1 MFDELLKPISDERP
15 SGEYLKDNRALY
27 RGYRNAFNVA
37 QSSFR
42 QLVETPDAAEDVET
56 VNANNDNWIA
66 LATECS
72 SCLQAHSKDVEILS
86 WYTVSQVFTSEPL
99 QNLTNALSLFE
110 QIIHQYWDSLQPIL
124 PEKKRKGATDAEQ
137 AKEVVEHRVKPLLQL
152 VGDTAESGLL
162 YMPLQMLPL
171 VGDIDY
177 GRFYAAEK
185 AGNLAELKQQAVS
198 YFNAEQAD
206 IEVRILSLAKVLD
219 AMVELEREIGEKCQ
233 AVGANGVSFR
243 FVKESIERLISA
255 MKFLVGEQFAT
266 WPLDTRVTE
275 EQQTEPCSEQ
285 QDESVLMPSAQDGS
299 TAQSS
304 EHTGVINTKE
314 ETRTAIAMNQHH
326 QVPQALAC
334 GVQSLASRDQ
344 ALVELQKIADYFQQ
358 AEPHSPIYLL
368 LKRAIRWGGMSLPE
382 LLQELVGDQESVNL
396 RIQQLAGLESAEY
409 QAPLTPANSSANSP
423 VDPISTPVS
432 TGDQASE
439 AQASSAVS
447 MPLDEPAQR
456 SVTTNRGTDNGGL
469 SQIEW

>member
-1 MFDELLKPISDERP
+1 MFDELLQPISDEQP

-42 QLVETPDAAEDVET
+42 QLIETPDASEDLET
-56 VNANNDNWIA
+56 VNANTDNWTV
-66 LATECS
+66 LATECH
-72 SCLQAHSKDVEILS
+72 SCLQQYSKDVEILS
-86 WYTVSQVFTSEPL
+86 WYTVSQVFTADPL
-99 QNLTNALSLFE
+99 NNLANALSTFG
-110 QIIHQYWDSLQPIL
+110 QIINQYWDSLQPIL
-124 PEKKRKGATDAEQ
+124 PEKKRKGTTEADQ
-137 AKEVVEHRVKPLLQL
+137 AREVVEHRVKPLLQL

-185 AGNLAELKQQAVS
+185 AGSLVGLKQQAVS
-198 YFNAEQAD
+198 YFKAEQA
-206 IEVRILSLAKVLD
+206 ELETRIITLAKILD
-219 AMVELEREIGEKCQ
+219 AMAELERAIGEKCQ
-233 AVGANGVSFR
+233 TVGASGVSFR

-266 WPLDTRVTE
+266 WPLDVRAVA
-275 EQQTEPCSEQ
+275 EQQTEPHSEQ
-285 QDESVLMPSAQDGS
+285 QHETGSVPV
-299 TAQSS
+299 TKVSS
-304 EHTGVINTKE
+304 VAHTQEHTVVISKE
-314 ETRTAIAMNQHH
+314 EENK
-326 QVPQALAC
+326 ALA
-334 GVQSLASRDQ
+334 VSQHNQVLASREQ
-344 ALVELQKIADYFQQ
+344 ALIELQKIASYFQQ
-358 AEPHSPIYLL
+358 TEPHSPIYLL

-409 QAPLTPANSSANSP
+409 QASLTPANSSANTP
-423 VDPISTPVS
+423 VDTTSTHLS
-432 TGDQASE
+432 TSVQASE
-439 AQASSAVS
+439 DQASSAVS
-447 MPLDEPAQR
+447 MPLEEPTQR